1 MRQKLLNFSTG
12 ALLIAA
18 LLMASLGQ
26 AEADGSQLYAESCA
40 ACHGE
45 KGKGDGP
52 ASAGLNPR
60 PEDFHK
66 SLADR
71 SDDWV
76 AKVITGGGPAVGMAP
91 GMPAFD
97 GAFSADQTH
106 QLINYL
112 RTLAGTR

>member
-1 MRQKLLNFSTG
+1 M
-12 ALLIAA
+12 LIAA
-18 LLMASLGQ
+18 LLITSLGR

-52 ASAGLNPR
+52 ASGGLNPR
-60 PEDFHK
+60 PEDFSK
-66 SLADR
+66 ALAYK

-76 AKVITGGGPAVGMAP
+76 AKVITGGGPVVGMAP

-97 GAFSADQTH
+97 GAFSADQIH
-106 QLINYL
+106 ELINYL
-112 RTLAGTR
+112 RTLGGTR